1 MYSAMARR
9 RMENNL
15 QQLMCEVERL
25 NVFRLLVEEVADGL
39 CVLSPDGAATVLFT
53 NASFSDY
60 LRIPPQAV
68 LGRCV
73 VCLCGCFSSQWLVVV
88 HMPPESTRT
97 NCWVV
102 APYSIPNTS
111 SHPPPHSSLWTLM
124 PPEDKPAV
132 LQAIHA
138 LVEEGED
145 RTRVSCSIQCNYPYE
160 LLPMDISMRYGTQ
173 GILMSMRPLHAP
185 VPATPG
191 ATGGGS
197 AAVGAEGQQAAAP
210 TERI

>member
-1 MYSAMARR
+1 MS
-9 RMENNL
+9 L
-15 QQLMCEVERL
+15 
-25 NVFRLLVEEVADGL
+25 L
-39 CVLSPDGAATVLFT
+39 CVYRTFAKLCRENKLLIAPLLPTDCDLIF
-53 NASFSDY
+53 ASVK
-60 LRIPPQAV
+60 P
-68 LGRCV
+68 
-73 VCLCGCFSSQWLVVV
+73 
-88 HMPPESTRT
+88 T
-97 NCWVV
+97 
-102 APYSIPNTS
+102 PNTKEI
-111 SHPPPHSSLWTLM
+111 PFELFLR
-124 PPEDKPAV
+124 
-132 LQAIHA
+132 AIHA

-191 ATGGGS
+191 AAGGGR